1 MKLLIREFR
10 EAAGLTRKQ
19 LAEMTGV
26 SEGCIYKYEKGLRCP
41 WLPYVV
47 VIARALGCKVD
58 DLMNEE
64 EESA

>member
-1 MKLLIREFR
+1 MKLRIRELR

-19 LAEMTGV
+19 LAEMSGV
-26 SEGCIYKYEKGLRCP
+26 SEKCIYKYEKGLRGP

-47 VIARALGCKVD
+47 DIARALGCKVD
-58 DLMNEE
+58 DLINDE